1 MLTFKW
7 GLSKMWRVFIVAIP
21 LLVTISGC
29 KFNNLEEVV
38 NEHNEIQNLEGLN
51 RFVENVKKQKADE
64 INYVQYGIE
73 GQRGVRTLTVNGEE
87 INVSF
92 SVDREFIEEFNC
104 KDIAVETDERDKK
117 YLLSQCTG
125 TMNEDFE
132 LLSVPK

>member
-1 MLTFKW
+1 MFIFKW
-7 GLSKMWRVFIVAIP
+7 GLSKMWRVFIVVIP

-29 KFNNLEEVV
+29 KFSNLEEVV
-38 NEHNEIQNLEGLN
+38 NDHNEIQNLEGLN

-73 GQRGVRTLTVNGEE
+73 GQRGVRTLTFNGDE

-92 SVDREFIEEFNC
+92 SVDGELIEEFNC
-104 KDIAVETDERDKK
+104 KDITVDTNEKDKK

>member
-1 MLTFKW
+1 MFIFKW
-7 GLSKMWRVFIVAIP
+7 GLSKMWRVFIVVIP

-29 KFNNLEEVV
+29 KFSNLEEVV
-38 NEHNEIQNLEGLN
+38 NDHNEIQNLERLN

-73 GQRGVRTLTVNGEE
+73 GQRGVRTLTFNGDE

-92 SVDREFIEEFNC
+92 SVDGELIEEFNC
-104 KDIAVETDERDKK
+104 KDITVDTNEKDKK